1 MLTTETLKANAA
13 LSGLTD
19 EQLQI
24 IATLS
29 KNDEEVVI
37 GRRIGELHGQYDKDI
52 LGVTGVEKN
61 GTEKTYDYLKRV
73 LADYKERGTKVTEL
87 TDKVNKLEKA
97 EGGDETL
104 RQQLKDEKALTTQLR
119 AQIAEKDKAIV
130 DATKDY
136 NTKLT
141 QYKVDSAFDKVFA
154 GLNFRQDISE
164 AVQGALKAA
173 ARNEV
178 ASRGTLEFDS
188 ALNTVVVRDT
198 NNEILR
204 NPANSMNP
212 YTLDELVR
220 ETSIKDVLLKEQR
233 GAGTGPGTGGAGG
246 GNVTLLDLSTAKTQ
260 IDADKLIDNYL
271 TSKGLSVESQD
282 YWTEMA
288 KLREDNNVNTLPIR

>member
-87 TDKVNKLEKA
+87 TDKVKKLEKA

-119 AQIAEKDKAIV
+119 AQIAEKDKALV

-164 AVQGALKAA
+164 AVQGALKTA

-188 ALNTVVVRDT
+188 ALNAVVVRDT

-233 GAGTGPGTGGAGG
+233 GAGTGPGAGGAGG

>member
-13 LSGLTD
+13 LSSLTD

>member
-19 EQLQI
+19 EQLQV

-52 LGVTGVEKN
+52 FGVTGVEKN

-73 LADYKERGTKVTEL
+73 LADYKDRGTKVTEL
-87 TDKVNKLEKA
+87 TDKVKKLEKA
-97 EGGDETL
+97 EGSDETL

-119 AQIAEKDKAIV
+119 AQIAEKDKALV

-164 AVQGALKAA
+164 AVQGALKTA

-188 ALNTVVVRDT
+188 TLNTVVVRDT

-233 GAGTGPGTGGAGG
+233 GAGSGPSAGGAGG
-246 GNVTLLDLSTAKTQ
+246 GDVTLLDLSTAKTQ

>member
-19 EQLQI
+19 EQLQV

-73 LADYKERGTKVTEL
+73 LADYKDRGTKVTEL
-87 TDKVNKLEKA
+87 TDKVKKLEKA

-119 AQIAEKDKAIV
+119 AQIAEKDKALV

-164 AVQGALKAA
+164 AVQGALKTA

-188 ALNTVVVRDT
+188 TLNTVVVRDT

-233 GAGTGPGTGGAGG
+233 GAGSGPGTGGAGG
-246 GNVTLLDLSTAKTQ
+246 GNVTLLDLSAAKTQ

>member
-19 EQLQI
+19 EQLQV

-52 LGVTGVEKN
+52 FGVTGVEKN

-73 LADYKERGTKVTEL
+73 LADYKDRGTKVTEL
-87 TDKVNKLEKA
+87 TDKVKKLEKA

-119 AQIAEKDKAIV
+119 AQIAEKDKALV

-164 AVQGALKAA
+164 AVQGALKTA

-188 ALNTVVVRDT
+188 TLNTVVVRDT

-233 GAGTGPGTGGAGG
+233 GAGSGPGAGGAGG
-246 GNVTLLDLSTAKTQ
+246 RDVTLLDLSTAKTQ